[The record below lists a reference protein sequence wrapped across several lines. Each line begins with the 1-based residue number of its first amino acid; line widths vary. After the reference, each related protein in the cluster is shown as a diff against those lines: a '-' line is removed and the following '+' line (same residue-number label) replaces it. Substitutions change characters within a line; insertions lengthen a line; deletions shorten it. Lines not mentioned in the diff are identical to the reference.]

1 MPKSPALAFLSYT
14 RKDDEFF
21 GGYITAFRKMLENA
35 VQVVTGETSF
45 QVFQDIDGIV
55 IGENW
60 EKKLDEA
67 IHGSS
72 FFVPMLSPLFFNSQ
86 HCREEV
92 EKFLDHERALK
103 RSDLI
108 LPIYFLTTAK
118 LEKEEERTKDPLAT
132 EFAKRQLFDWRQ
144 QANVP
149 LQDPAGREAILALAR
164 AVANSL
170 ERLENANAL
179 KRLEAVDA
187 IERFEVGDALERLVV
202 KQTLPELGHEI
213 STSDVRLMTGI
224 PAEILREKL
233 TPRKVLWVD
242 DNPDNNIWERQA
254 LESYGVE
261 FVLAQNT
268 DEAVQ
273 QWQDKGPFKAII
285 SDMGRV
291 GDAQAGYTLLSV
303 VKEAPIQV
311 PYFIYTAA
319 SHEESLSHDAKVRGA
334 QGLTSDPDALVA
346 MVVAVIR

>member
-72 FFVPMLSPLFFNSQ
+72 FFVPMLSPLFFNSK

-92 EKFLDHERALK
+92 EKFLEHERALK

-118 LEKEEERTKDPLAT
+118 LEKEEEKTKDPLAT

-164 AVANSL
+164 SVANAL

-179 KRLEAVDA
+179 KRLE
-187 IERFEVGDALERLVV
+187 VGDALERLEV
-202 KQTLPELGHEI
+202 KQTLPELGRKI
-213 STSDVRLMTGI
+213 STSDARLMTGI
-224 PAEILREKL
+224 PAEVLREKL

-261 FVLAQNT
+261 FVLAQST

-273 QWQDKGPFKAII
+273 QLQDKGPFTAII

-291 GDAQAGYTLLSV
+291 GDAQAGYTLLSIV
-303 VKEAPIQV
+303 REKPIQV

-319 SHEESLSHDAKVRGA
+319 NHEESLSHDAKVRGT
-334 QGLTSDPDALVA
+334 QGLTSDPDTLVA
-346 MVVAVIR
+346 MVVAAIR

>member
-86 HCREEV
+86 PCREEV
-92 EKFLDHERALK
+92 EKFLEHERALK

-118 LEKEEERTKDPLAT
+118 LEKEEEKTKDPLAT

-164 AVANSL
+164 AVANAL
-170 ERLENANAL
+170 ERLE
-179 KRLEAVDA
+179 
-187 IERFEVGDALERLVV
+187 V
-202 KQTLPELGHEI
+202 KQTLPVRGREI
-213 STSDVRLMTGI
+213 ITSDTRLMTGI
-224 PAEILREKL
+224 PAEVLREKL
-233 TPRKVLWVD
+233 TTRKVLWVD

-261 FVLAQNT
+261 FVLAQDT
-268 DEAVQ
+268 AEAVQ
-273 QWQDKGPFKAII
+273 LWQDKGPFTAII

-291 GDAQAGYTLLSV
+291 GDAQAGYTLLSI
-303 VKEAPIQV
+303 VKEAPIKV

-319 SHEESLSHDAKVRGA
+319 NHEESLLHDAKVRGA

-346 MVVAVIR
+346 MVVAAIR

>member
-1 MPKSPALAFLSYT
+1 LSYT

>member
-72 FFVPMLSPLFFNSQ
+72 FFVPMLSPLFFNNK

-92 EKFLDHERALK
+92 EKFLEHERALK

-118 LEKEEERTKDPLAT
+118 LEKEEEKTKDPLAT

-164 AVANSL
+164 SVANAL

-179 KRLEAVDA
+179 KRLE
-187 IERFEVGDALERLVV
+187 VGDALERLEV
-202 KQTLPELGHEI
+202 KQTLPELGRKI
-213 STSDVRLMTGI
+213 STSDARLMTGI
-224 PAEILREKL
+224 PAEVLREKL

-261 FVLAQNT
+261 FVLAQST

-273 QWQDKGPFKAII
+273 QLQDKGPFTAII

-291 GDAQAGYTLLSV
+291 GDAQAGYTLLSIV
-303 VKEAPIQV
+303 REKPIQV

-319 SHEESLSHDAKVRGA
+319 NHEESLSHDAKVRGT
-334 QGLTSDPDALVA
+334 QGLTSDPDTLVA
-346 MVVAVIR
+346 MVVAAIR

>member
-86 HCREEV
+86 PCREEV
-92 EKFLDHERALK
+92 EKFLEHERALK

-118 LEKEEERTKDPLAT
+118 LEKEEEKTKDPLAT

-164 AVANSL
+164 AVANAL
-170 ERLENANAL
+170 ERLE
-179 KRLEAVDA
+179 
-187 IERFEVGDALERLVV
+187 V
-202 KQTLPELGHEI
+202 KQTLPVRGREI
-213 STSDVRLMTGI
+213 ITSDTRLMTGI
-224 PAEILREKL
+224 PAEVLREKL
-233 TPRKVLWVD
+233 TTRKVLWVD

-261 FVLAQNT
+261 FVLAQDT
-268 DEAVQ
+268 AEAVQ
-273 QWQDKGPFKAII
+273 LWQDKGPFTAII

-291 GDAQAGYTLLSV
+291 GDAQAGYTLLSI
-303 VKEAPIQV
+303 VKEAPIKV

-319 SHEESLSHDAKVRGA
+319 NHEESLSHDAKVRGA

-346 MVVAVIR
+346 MVVAAIR

>member
-86 HCREEV
+86 PCREEV
-92 EKFLDHERALK
+92 EKFLEHERTLK

-118 LEKEEERTKDPLAT
+118 LEKEEEKTKDPLAT

-164 AVANSL
+164 AVANAL
-170 ERLENANAL
+170 ERLE
-179 KRLEAVDA
+179 
-187 IERFEVGDALERLVV
+187 V
-202 KQTLPELGHEI
+202 KQTLPVRGREI
-213 STSDVRLMTGI
+213 ITSDTRLMTGI
-224 PAEILREKL
+224 PAEVLREKL
-233 TPRKVLWVD
+233 TTRKVLWVD

-261 FVLAQNT
+261 FVLAQDT
-268 DEAVQ
+268 AEAVQ
-273 QWQDKGPFKAII
+273 QWQDKGPFTAII

-291 GDAQAGYTLLSV
+291 GDAQAGYTLLSI
-303 VKEAPIQV
+303 VKEAPIKV

-319 SHEESLSHDAKVRGA
+319 NHEESLSHDAKVRGA

-346 MVVAVIR
+346 MVVAAIR

>member
-92 EKFLDHERALK
+92 EKFLEHERTLK

-118 LEKEEERTKDPLAT
+118 LEKEEEKTKDPLAT

-164 AVANSL
+164 AVANAL
-170 ERLENANAL
+170 ERLEVAN
-179 KRLEAVDA
+179 
-187 IERFEVGDALERLVV
+187 GLERLVV
-202 KQTLPELGHEI
+202 KQNLPELGRGI
-213 STSDVRLMTGI
+213 ITADVRLMTGI
-224 PAEILREKL
+224 PAELLREKL

-242 DNPDNNIWERQA
+242 DNPENNIWERQA

-261 FVLAQNT
+261 FVLAQDT
-268 DEAVQ
+268 AEAVQ
-273 QWQDKGPFKAII
+273 QWQEKGPFTAII

-291 GDAQAGYTLLSV
+291 GDAQAGYTLLSI

-319 SHEESLSHDAKVRGA
+319 NHQESLFSHDAKVRGA

-346 MVVAVIR
+346 MVVAAIR